1 MESSCTRSPRA
12 KLKRARLTAQR
23 FGIPRVHES
32 YEALLADTDLDAVY
46 IPPLSALHAR
56 WSAAAL
62 DAGKHVLVEKP
73 FTSSLGATETLA
85 AHAAWFPELI
95 LAEAYHTGHHP
106 IMDDVRAILDANEL
120 GVVRHA
126 SATFSIPIFGRS
138 DLRWNYELGGGGLLD
153 VGYYPVR
160 FLRELF
166 GPAQEFVSARAKMR
180 GDVDRF
186 LEAELDF
193 GGVRGTVVSGVW
205 SARLGIGV
213 EIVGDTGRL
222 RVRWPYHPQ
231 SGAHITIAGASGR
244 SRQTVDRTPSYS
256 LQLAAF
262 RDAVRGDVANRTDA
276 VAAVAQPRTLD
287 AIQRRAGMR
296 PRPSVPLIDSVGR
309 SSPSW
314 SAHPIDHAAA
324 HQTVSASTA
333 RFEPATSSI
342 SISCVPGAMLSKSNV
357 TTPETACA

>member
-1 MESSCTRSPRA
+1 MSELRIGVLGSARILREALIAPAGRVDRIVVHAIAARETE
-12 KLKRARLTAQR
+12 RARLTAQR

-32 YEALLADTDLDAVY
+32 YDALLADADLDAVY
-46 IPPLSALHAR
+46 IPLPSALHAR

-73 FTSSLGATETLA
+73 FTSSLDAAEALA
-85 AHAAWFPELI
+85 AHAARFPELI

-106 IMDDVRAILDANEL
+106 IMSDVRAILDANEL
-120 GVVRHA
+120 GVVRRA

-138 DLRWNYELGGGGLLD
+138 DIRWNYELGGGGLLD

-166 GPAQEFVSARAKMR
+166 GPAPEVVGARAKMR
-180 GDVDRF
+180 GDIDRF

-193 GGVRGTVVSGVW
+193 GDVRGTIVSGIW

-213 EIVGDTGRL
+213 EIVGDAGRL
-222 RVRWPYHPQ
+222 RVSWPYHPQ
-231 SGAHITIAGASGR
+231 SGARITIAGASGR
-244 SRQTVDRTPSYS
+244 RRQAVDRTPSYS

-262 RDAVRGDVANRTDA
+262 RDAIRGDALNRTDA
-276 VAAVAQPRTLD
+276 AAAVAQLRTLE

-296 PRPSVPLIDSVGR
+296 PRPSASLID
-309 SSPSW
+309 
-314 SAHPIDHAAA
+314 
-324 HQTVSASTA
+324 
-333 RFEPATSSI
+333 
-342 SISCVPGAMLSKSNV
+342 
-357 TTPETACA
+357 